1 MRQPHYGV
9 HPRSCGRF
17 DESKVN
23 QRSAAIR
30 LLAGGSV
37 AWAASLIAAALYIAP
52 TGWRGAGDLV
62 SMAVWSAPFALVIA
76 GAGVATSA
84 GAEPRGPVRTFGPAV
99 TLGPALGIIA
109 FAAAAG
115 VRGGWVVAFPVFSC
129 WAFGG
134 LLGLVAAV
142 LPGRCGSLRIAGGI
156 SLVGLV
162 VLLWSHA
169 VLRRLG

>member
-1 MRQPHYGV
+1 
-9 HPRSCGRF
+9 
-17 DESKVN
+17 VN
-23 QRSAAIR
+23 QRLAALR

-37 AWAASLIAAALYIAP
+37 AWAASLVAAALYIAP

-62 SMAVWSAPFALVIA
+62 SMALWSVPFALAVGVAGIATAA
-76 GAGVATSA
+76 GAQ
-84 GAEPRGPVRTFGPAV
+84 PRGPVRTFGPAV
-99 TLGPALGIIA
+99 TLGPTLGIIA

-129 WAFGG
+129 WAFAG
-134 LLGLVAAV
+134 LLGLVAAA
-142 LPGRCGSLRIAGGI
+142 LPGRRGSVRLAGGI

-162 VLLWSHA
+162 ALLWSHV